1 MIAAAARHRPAN
13 ATLQRYRNYLFADLP
28 VSSGAL
34 YARAGLAY
42 WKLIKIGNHIATYRW
57 LAASAHTVG
66 AYVVGAHTV
75 GTYVVSARTLSART
89 VSARTVSAHI
99 VIGTYSI

>member
-13 ATLQRYRNYLFADLP
+13 ATLQRYRDYLFADLP

-66 AYVVGAHTV
+66 TYIVGAYVVGAHTV
-75 GTYVVSARTLSART
+75 GTYVVSART